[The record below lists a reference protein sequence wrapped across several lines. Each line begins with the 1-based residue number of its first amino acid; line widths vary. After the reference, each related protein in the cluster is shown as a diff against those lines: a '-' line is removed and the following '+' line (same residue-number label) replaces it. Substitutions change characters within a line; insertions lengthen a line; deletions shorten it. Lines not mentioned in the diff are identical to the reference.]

1 MPATRENYVN
11 NLSID
16 LEPTG
21 NSQDFVMLFPLD
33 VPSKLLASMD
43 WAKTTAR
50 RHVHTGISMAL
61 G

>member
-1 MPATRENYVN
+1 
-11 NLSID
+11 
-16 LEPTG
+16 
-21 NSQDFVMLFPLD
+21 MLFPFD

-50 RHVHTGISMAL
+50 RHEEHTYVYIYIYVNHSAFSCFVYRLHTGISMAL